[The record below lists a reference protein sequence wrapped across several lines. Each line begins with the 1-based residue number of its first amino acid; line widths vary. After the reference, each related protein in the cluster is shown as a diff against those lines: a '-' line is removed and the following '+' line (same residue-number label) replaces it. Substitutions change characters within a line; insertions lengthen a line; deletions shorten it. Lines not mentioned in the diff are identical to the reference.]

1 MRGVSGE
8 FHVKIESALR
18 IMVPIKIIIPVS
30 DYEKVERYYDDVLR
44 FELQDDLFFLPN
56 GARDVALKLIIV
68 DAASRETS
76 APRRHFPI
84 FGFLIPRNFLSY
96 CDELM
101 SRGAVFEAVISHPGG
116 YYARLS
122 DPEGNQFEIEC
133 ENFDEVNGAL
143 DPFSWPFYQRY

>member
-1 MRGVSGE
+1 
-8 FHVKIESALR
+8 
-18 IMVPIKIIIPVS
+18 MVPIKIIIPVS

-44 FELQDDLFFLPN
+44 FELQDGLFFLPN

-76 APRRHFPI
+76 PPRRHFPI
-84 FGFLIPRNFLSY
+84 FGFWIRRNFLSY